1 MGAEHVASI
10 ASYTRPER
18 GDLRGSAVPLR
29 LPGGAESGQLSE
41 ILVSA
46 AIRVLPSG
54 AGADALGAAATPG
67 MLVSRGPGA
76 WAAALM
82 YNPITGIVRRDAH
95 EAWPALLELLDAC

>member
-1 MGAEHVASI
+1 MG
-10 ASYTRPER
+10 

-41 ILVSA
+41 VLVSS
-46 AIRVLPSG
+46 AIRVLLSG

-76 WAAALM
+76 WGGGVKVQPDHWHCAEGSA
-82 YNPITGIVRRDAH
+82 
-95 EAWPALLELLDAC
+95 